1 MGGRLVLVRHGQSEW
16 NKRNYF
22 TGWVDVPLSPQGIE
36 EALKAGHEIKHIPFD
51 TIYTSTLVRAQMT
64 MFLAMSVHD
73 EGKIPVIV
81 HKEGKHGEWSKVY
94 NEQTEANT
102 VPVICDWRLN
112 ERYYGELQGLN
123 KDETRE
129 RYGADQV
136 KIWRRSFDTPPP
148 NGESLEM
155 TAARAIP
162 YFKSEVVPKL
172 AEGKNILISA
182 HGNSLRAI
190 MMFLDELSNEE
201 VLELEIPTGKPI
213 FYTYKDGAWKK
224 S

>member
-1 MGGRLVLVRHGQSEW
+1 MGGRLVLMRHGQSEW

-22 TGWVDVPLSPQGIE
+22 TGWVDVPLSPLGIE
-36 EALKAGHEIKHIPFD
+36 EALKAGEEIKHIPFD
-51 TIYTSTLVRAQMT
+51 TIYTSTLIRAQMT
-64 MFLAMSVHD
+64 LFLAMSVHD

-81 HKEGKHGEWSKVY
+81 HDGKQGEWAQMH

-112 ERYYGELQGLN
+112 ERMYGDLQGLN

-148 NGESLEM
+148 AGESLEM
-155 TAARAIP
+155 TAQRAIP
-162 YFKSEVVPKL
+162 YFRETVVPKL
-172 AEGKNILISA
+172 AEGKNVLVSA

-190 MMFLDELSNEE
+190 IMHLDDLSPKE

-213 FYTYKDGAWKK
+213 FYTYKDEKWKK
-224 S
+224 G